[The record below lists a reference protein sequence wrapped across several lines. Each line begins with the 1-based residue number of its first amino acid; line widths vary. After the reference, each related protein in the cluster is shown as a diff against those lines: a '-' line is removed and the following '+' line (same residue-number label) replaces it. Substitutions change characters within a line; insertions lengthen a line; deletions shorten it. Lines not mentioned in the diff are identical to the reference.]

1 MVPGSETY
9 DREGEESPTYPASHK
24 HTTDTHSATNTARL
38 D

>member
-9 DREGEESPTYPASHK
+9 DREGEDSPTYPAPHK
-24 HTTDTHSATNTARL
+24 PQQTQHCATNTAGL